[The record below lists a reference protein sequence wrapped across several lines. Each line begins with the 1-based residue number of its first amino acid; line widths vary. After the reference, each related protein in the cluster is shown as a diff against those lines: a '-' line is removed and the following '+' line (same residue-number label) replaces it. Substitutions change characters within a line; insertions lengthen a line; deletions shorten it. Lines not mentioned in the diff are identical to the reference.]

1 MDKVRKLQR
10 TLYRAAKQ
18 QPERRFSLLFDKVC
32 RADILDEAW
41 RRVAANNGS
50 AGIDDTDIAAVR
62 TYGETRFLAEIQAS
76 LLDNTYRASAVRRVR
91 IPKPG
96 QPGRTR
102 PLGIPTVRDR
112 VVQMAVKLVIEPMF
126 ESDFRPCSF
135 GFRPKR
141 TPRMALAAIVA
152 NVNAGFDQV
161 VDVDLASYFDSIDHA
176 LLMRLVERRIG
187 DVRVLRLIRA
197 WLTADVLEDGVTTH
211 PLRGTPQGGV
221 ISPVL
226 SNIVLHEI
234 DRLWCDTSGAA
245 IRPARLVRYADDMVV
260 MARTADDAATAW
272 QTLQAELTRLEVSV
286 NTEKSRV
293 TTAADGFAFLG
304 FEFRARRGR
313 LYMWPRAKTIAH
325 LAERVREVMHSIP
338 SSRQLGDLIV
348 ALNPVLVGWCT
359 YFRVGN
365 SNRVFHKVD
374 RGVRDQIALWLRRKH
389 QITWDT
395 ARKRWSYR
403 VLHNGKGL
411 YRMVGKVTHLAGLSG
426 AVRYRRRVNAAG

>member
-1 MDKVRKLQR
+1 MDKVRKLRR

-18 QPERRFSLLFDKVC
+18 QPERRFSLLYDKVC
-32 RADILDEAW
+32 RADILHEAW
-41 RRVAANNGS
+41 RRVAANKGA
-50 AGIDDTDIAAVR
+50 AGVDATDIAAVR
-62 TYGETRFLAEIQAS
+62 AYGEERFLAEIQTS
-76 LLDNTYRASAVRRVR
+76 LLDGGYRAAAVRRVR

-112 VVQMAVKLVIEPMF
+112 VVQMAVKLVIEPLF
-126 ESDFRPCSF
+126 EADFRPCSY

-152 NVNAGFDQV
+152 NVNAGLRHV

-187 DVRVLRLIRA
+187 DVRVMRLIRA
-197 WLTADVLEDGVTTH
+197 WLTADVWEDGATTH

-221 ISPVL
+221 ISPLL

-234 DRLWCDTSGAA
+234 DRLWCDAKGGPTRS
-245 IRPARLVRYADDMVV
+245 ARLVRYADDMVV
-260 MARTADDAATAW
+260 MARTAHDAETAW
-272 QTLQAELTRLEVSV
+272 RTRQEELTRLQVSV
-286 NTEKSRV
+286 NAEKSRV

-304 FEFRARRGR
+304 FEFRTRRGR
-313 LYMWPRAKTIAH
+313 LYMWPRVKAVAH
-325 LAERVREVMHSIP
+325 LADRVREVVRALPGSA
-338 SSRQLGDLIV
+338 RLGAVIA
-348 ALNPVLVGWCT
+348 ALNPVLIGWCT

-374 RGVRDQIALWLRRKH
+374 EAVRAQVTLWLRRKH
-389 QITWDT
+389 QISWPM
-395 ARKRWSYR
+395 ARGRWSYR
-403 VLHNGKGL
+403 RLHKTYGL
-411 YRMVGKVTHLAGLSG
+411 YRLVGKVSHLPGLPGGRTLSP
-426 AVRYRRRVNAAG
+426 ASA